1 MPLCNFLLTPALPKT
16 LRVIKLILR
25 GRKLPSLIRKLQ
37 HLSDLSAAV
46 KSQGDCVQDKGLFTS
61 VGSNFTNHSFWQWPP
76 GLRLNPDTLL
86 AGSQGPSDRL
96 VGGSGESQSKVCRQ
110 GWGQRVRQGEG
121 REIRRYYAWK
131 MPCASLCSGGQEEKP
146 ITGWRHSL

>member
-1 MPLCNFLLTPALPKT
+1 MSVSQFLQGSPVLLLSRQHCITQNDVQNKLQRSPVPLCNFLLTPALPKT

-37 HLSDLSAAV
+37 QLSDLFAAV
-46 KSQGDCVQDKGLFTS
+46 KSQGDCVQGKGLFTS

-86 AGSQGPSDRL
+86 AGSQGPSHRQA
-96 VGGSGESQSKVCRQ
+96 GGSREPQS
-110 GWGQRVRQGEG
+110 
-121 REIRRYYAWK
+121 
-131 MPCASLCSGGQEEKP
+131 
-146 ITGWRHSL
+146 